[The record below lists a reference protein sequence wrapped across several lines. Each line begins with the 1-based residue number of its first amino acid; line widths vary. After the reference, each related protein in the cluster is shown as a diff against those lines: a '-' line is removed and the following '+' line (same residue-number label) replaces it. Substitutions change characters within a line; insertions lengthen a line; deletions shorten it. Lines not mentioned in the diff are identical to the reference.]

1 MDSTQ
6 KKGFI
11 IGSICVG
18 LLILGYLF
26 APTFAAEDER
36 EFARGFFLDLIT
48 NGLLVGL
55 MYALVALGFVLI
67 YKATSAINFAQGDL
81 VMFAGY
87 AAAFLL
93 VDLGVPLLLVV
104 VVVAVGMV
112 LFGFLQER
120 VILRPLVGQPV
131 VSVIMVTIGLAFVLQ
146 GLVTILWGAN
156 TRQLSLPVP
165 DDPIILGDVFIPPIN
180 LVAALIAITFLVAFG
195 LFFTRSRLGLAMR
208 AVADDQQ
215 AAMVVGIKVP
225 SVFALSWGIA
235 GLAATAGGVIWGNQI
250 GVDTFLNLVGLKVF
264 PVVILGGLDSI
275 GGAILG
281 GLMMGLIESLAAGY
295 FDPMVGGG
303 TKDFVPYV
311 VMILVL
317 FIRPYGM
324 FGHETIERV

>member
-6 KKGFI
+6 KKGFLI
-11 IGSICVG
+11 TGICIGV
-18 LLILGYLF
+18 LLLGYLVN
-26 APTFAAEDER
+26 PEKE
-36 EFARGFFLDLIT
+36 FFLDLII

-87 AAAFLL
+87 AAAFLM
-93 VDLGVPLLLVV
+93 VDLGMPLLVMV

-112 LFGFLQER
+112 LLGFLQER
-120 VILRPLVGQPV
+120 LVLRPLVGQPI
-131 VSVIMVTIGLAFVLQ
+131 VSVIMVTIGLSFVLQ
-146 GLVTILWGAN
+146 GLVTILWGAR
-156 TRQLSLPVP
+156 TRELSLPVSNE
-165 DDPIILGDVFIPPIN
+165 PIILGPVLISPIN
-180 LVAALIAITFLVAFG
+180 LVAALIAIAFLVAFG

-250 GVDTFLNLVGLKVF
+250 GVDTFLNLIGLKVF

-281 GLMMGLIESLAAGY
+281 GLILGVVESLAAGY

-311 VMILVL
+311 LMILVL

>member
-1 MDSTQ
+1 MEYIKSTPVVITA
-6 KKGFI
+6 G
-11 IGSICVG
+11 C
-18 LLILGYLF
+18 ILALAVAFLF
-26 APTFAAEDER
+26 NSEKE
-36 EFARGFFLDLIT
+36 FFLDLVI

-67 YKATSAINFAQGDL
+67 YKATSVINFAQGDL

-87 AAAFLL
+87 AAAFLV
-93 VDLGVPLLLVV
+93 VDMGLPLWLMLIMVC
-104 VVVAVGMV
+104 VGMV
-112 LFGFLQER
+112 LLGFLQER
-120 VILRPLVGQPV
+120 LILRPLIGQPV
-131 VSVIMVTIGLAFVLQ
+131 VSVIMVTIGLSFVLQ
-146 GLVTILWGAN
+146 GLVTILWGAG
-156 TRQLSLPVP
+156 TRELALPVRA
-165 DDPIILGDVFIPPIN
+165 DPYILGPVFISPIN
-180 LVAALIAITFLVAFG
+180 LLAGLIAIVFLVLFG
-195 LFFTRSRLGLAMR
+195 LFFTRSRMGVAMR

-225 SVFALSWGIA
+225 RVFALSWAIA
-235 GLAATAGGVIWGNQI
+235 GLAATAGGIVWGNQI

-281 GLMMGLIESLAAGY
+281 GLIMGVVESLAAGY
-295 FDPMVGGG
+295 FDPVVGGG

-311 VMILVL
+311 LMILVL

>member
-1 MDSTQ
+1 MDGTQ

-11 IGSICVG
+11 ITGVCVG
-18 LLILGYLF
+18 ILLLGYLLNS
-26 APTFAAEDER
+26 EKE
-36 EFARGFFLDLIT
+36 FFLDLII

-87 AAAFLL
+87 ASAFLL
-93 VDLGVPLLLVV
+93 VDLGVPLLLMVII
-104 VVVAVGMV
+104 VAVGMV
-112 LFGFLQER
+112 LLGFLQER
-120 VILRPLVGQPV
+120 LILRPLVGQPI
-131 VSVIMVTIGLAFVLQ
+131 VSVIMVTIGLSFVLQ
-146 GLVTILWGAN
+146 GLVTILWGAE
-156 TRQLSLPVP
+156 TRRLDLPVS
-165 DDPIILGDVFIPPIN
+165 DNPIIFGPVLISPIN
-180 LVAALIAITFLVAFG
+180 LVAALIAIAFLVAFG
-195 LFFTRSRLGLAMR
+195 LFLTRSRLGLAMR

-215 AAMVVGIKVP
+215 AAMVAGINVP
-225 SVFALSWGIA
+225 LVFALSWGIA
-235 GLAATAGGVIWGNQI
+235 GLAATAGGIIWGNQI
-250 GVDTFLNLVGLKVF
+250 GVDTFLNLIGLKVF

-275 GGAILG
+275 GGAVIGGLILG
-281 GLMMGLIESLAAGY
+281 IVESLAAGY

-311 VMILVL
+311 LMILVL

>member
-1 MDSTQ
+1 MDRTQ
-6 KKGFI
+6 KKGFVI
-11 IGSICVG
+11 SGICVG
-18 LLILGYLF
+18 LLVLAYMF
-26 APTFAAEDER
+26 NPEKA
-36 EFARGFFLDLIT
+36 FFLDLII

-87 AAAFLL
+87 AAAFMM
-93 VDLGVPLLLVV
+93 VDLGAPLLVMVV
-104 VVVAVGMV
+104 VVSVGMV

-120 VILRPLVGQPV
+120 LILRPLVGQPI

-146 GLVTILWGAN
+146 GLVTILWGAK
-156 TRQLSLPVP
+156 TRELSLPVS
-165 DDPIILGDVFIPPIN
+165 DDPIILGPVFISPIN
-180 LVAALIAITFLVAFG
+180 LVAGLIAIGFLIAFG

-235 GLAATAGGVIWGNQI
+235 GLAATAGGIIWGNQI
-250 GVDTFLNLVGLKVF
+250 GVDTFLNLIGLKVF

-275 GGAILG
+275 GGTIIGGLILG
-281 GLMMGLIESLAAGY
+281 VVESLAAGY
-295 FDPMVGGG
+295 FDPLVGGG

-311 VMILVL
+311 LMILVL

>member
-6 KKGFI
+6 KKGLAI
-11 IGSICVG
+11 SGVCIGI
-18 LLILGYLF
+18 LLLGYIF
-26 APTFAAEDER
+26 NSEKE
-36 EFARGFFLDLIT
+36 FFLDLII

-87 AAAFLL
+87 AAAFLM
-93 VDLGVPLLLVV
+93 VDLGVPLLVMLVI
-104 VVVAVGMV
+104 VAVGMV
-112 LFGFLQER
+112 LLGFLQER
-120 VILRPLVGQPV
+120 LILRPLVGQPI

-156 TRQLSLPVP
+156 TRELSLPVS
-165 DDPIILGDVFIPPIN
+165 DDPIILGPVFISPIN
-180 LVAALIAITFLVAFG
+180 LVAGLMAIAFLVAFG

-250 GVDTFLNLVGLKVF
+250 GVDTFLNLIGLKVF

-281 GLMMGLIESLAAGY
+281 GLILGIVESLAAGY
-295 FDPMVGGG
+295 FDPLVGGG

-311 VMILVL
+311 LMILVL

>member
-1 MDSTQ
+1 MDRTQ

-11 IGSICVG
+11 ITGLCVG
-18 LLILGYLF
+18 LLVLAYILNS
-26 APTFAAEDER
+26 EKE
-36 EFARGFFLDLIT
+36 FFLDLII

-81 VMFAGY
+81 VMLAGY

-93 VDLGVPLLLVV
+93 VDLGIPLLAAVGI
-104 VVVAVGMV
+104 VAVGMV
-112 LFGFLQER
+112 LLGFMLER
-120 VILRPLVGQPV
+120 LILRPLVGQPI
-131 VSVIMVTIGLAFVLQ
+131 VSVIMVTIGLSFVLQ

-156 TRQLSLPVP
+156 TRRLALPVS
-165 DDPIILGDVFIPPIN
+165 DDPIILGPVFISPIN
-180 LVAALIAITFLVAFG
+180 LVAALIAVAFLVAFG

-250 GVDTFLNLVGLKVF
+250 GVDTFLNLIGLKVF

-275 GGAILG
+275 GGAIIG
-281 GLMMGLIESLAAGY
+281 GLILGIVESLAAGY
-295 FDPMVGGG
+295 FDPLVGGG

-311 VMILVL
+311 LMILVL